1 MGRLLVGVTRAL
13 PFCAVLLVLPA
24 IVASQ
29 ARSTPSETGILVRIM
44 PLPSDS
50 STLMSEEEVREHL
63 ERRKQI
69 AAVSNRVAA
78 EASIDALTALARR
91 LHAEDPRSSFRIFTD
106 GNEEQFR
113 RFMLWDIHYAKDDSA
128 RYPYP
133 EAWGNRH
140 DIAMINEFGD
150 RGPRGLTLC
159 WRLQIN
165 GDVGSSPPCH
175 PDTS

>member
-1 MGRLLVGVTRAL
+1 MEDMDR
-13 PFCAVLLVLPA
+13 
-24 IVASQ
+24 
-29 ARSTPSETGILVRIM
+29 RS
-44 PLPSDS
+44 
-50 STLMSEEEVREHL
+50 
-63 ERRKQI
+63 
-69 AAVSNRVAA
+69 
-78 EASIDALTALARR
+78 ALAFGF
-91 LHAEDPRSSFRIFTD
+91 ATAATFRIFTD

-165 GDVGSSPPCH
+165 RGRGVKPPVPSGHIVDLEPCR
-175 PDTS
+175 